1 MKSQTVWE
9 YLKSVRSVEASMKLK
24 LKDAFSCEWTQIQ
37 QHFVVREWSI
47 WNLKTSRMIE
57 GKTVHI
63 SRQLFTCHPISF
75 EGLVLLKFIQ
85 SVFECRLIRN
95 VRNRLHFCNKSQPVN
110 NINNLWFHHFD
121 WKSNIFVRNW
131 TIIVDFALISK
142 KKQLVK
148 SSFRKNWSKNTKNNG
163 STCFLF

>member
-1 MKSQTVWE
+1 MNTDSTTFRGARVVDMKSENFKNDRRQNSSYLPPIVHVPPYFVWRSCVAQIYSE
-9 YLKSVRSVEASMKLK
+9 CFWMSVDSKCKE
-24 LKDAFSCEWTQIQ
+24 
-37 QHFVVREWSI
+37 SI
-47 WNLKTSRMIE
+47 A
-57 GKTVHI
+57 
-63 SRQLFTCHPISF
+63 
-75 EGLVLLKFIQ
+75 LLQ
-85 SVFECRLIRN
+85 CS
-95 VRNRLHFCNKSQPVN
+95 NKSQPVN